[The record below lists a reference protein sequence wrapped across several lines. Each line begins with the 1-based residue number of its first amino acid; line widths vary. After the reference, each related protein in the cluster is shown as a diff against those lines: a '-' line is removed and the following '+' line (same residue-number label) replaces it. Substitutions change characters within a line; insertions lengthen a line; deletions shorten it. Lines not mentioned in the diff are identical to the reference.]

1 MGGAGVTTAAI
12 IRFSEQLEDVSS
24 AFYETLAER
33 WPEHEE
39 TFLAFARDGK
49 KNKTQVVRTYQETIS
64 DAYEASYS
72 FEGLSLQDYEVDTDL
87 RQETSL
93 IEGLESALALEEQ
106 ACAFYLDVAERSKAL
121 LATIPR
127 AFTRVAKKR
136 SKRKSNIEGLLQETK
151 AAS

>member
-1 MGGAGVTTAAI
+1 MGSAGLTTAAI
-12 IRFSEQLEDVSS
+12 IRYSENLEDDSS

-33 WPEHEE
+33 WPAHKEA
-39 TFLAFARDGK
+39 FLAFARDGK

-72 FEGLSLQDYEVDTDL
+72 FEGLSLRDYEFDTSL

-93 IEGLESALALEEQ
+93 MEGLESALALEEQ

-136 SKRKSNIEGLLQETK
+136 SQRKSSLEALLQETK
-151 AAS
+151 AGS